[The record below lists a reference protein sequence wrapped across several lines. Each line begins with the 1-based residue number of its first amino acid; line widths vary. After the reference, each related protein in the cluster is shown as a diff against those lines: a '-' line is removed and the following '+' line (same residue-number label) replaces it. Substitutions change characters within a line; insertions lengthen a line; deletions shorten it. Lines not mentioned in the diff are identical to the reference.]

1 MDTIIDIEGLLSSIQ
16 NELDDFEEDLE
27 MGASDRQFDLM
38 STDWALLLHTYIL
51 VILEKS
57 YENLTATQ
65 LNIFI
70 DLIKRTKKLKPEIL
84 AKNYRYPEEIDAFL
98 DKLEKNK

>member
-1 MDTIIDIEGLLSSIQ
+1 
-16 NELDDFEEDLE
+16 
-27 MGASDRQFDLM
+27 
-38 STDWALLLHTYIL
+38 L